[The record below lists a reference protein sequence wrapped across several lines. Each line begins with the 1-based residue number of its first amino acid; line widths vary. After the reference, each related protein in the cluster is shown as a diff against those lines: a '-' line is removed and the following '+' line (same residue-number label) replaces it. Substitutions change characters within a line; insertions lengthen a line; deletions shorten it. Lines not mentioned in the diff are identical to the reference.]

1 MEKKNPPFT
10 LTKDEFLKLLVQA
23 QNQEPD
29 AMLKLLHYF
38 EPEMLWHSRF
48 IQMPKEDAMQHM
60 RLALLE
66 LFQNPD
72 LPILQTIKN
81 NHKSNN
87 TKK

>member
-1 MEKKNPPFT
+1 MEKKDPPFT
-10 LTKDEFLKLLVQA
+10 LTEDEFLTLLVQA

-48 IQMPKEDAMQHM
+48 IQMPKEDALQHM

-66 LFQNPD
+66 LFQTPG
-72 LPILQTIKN
+72 LPIHQTDKEQ
-81 NHKSNN
+81 S
-87 TKK
+87 